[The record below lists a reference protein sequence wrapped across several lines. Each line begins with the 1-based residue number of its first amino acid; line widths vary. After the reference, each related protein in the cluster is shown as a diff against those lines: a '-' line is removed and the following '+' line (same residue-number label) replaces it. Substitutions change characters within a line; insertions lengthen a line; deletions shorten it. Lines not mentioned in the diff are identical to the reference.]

1 MTLCKGTVAPILH
14 SGATCAAMLGCLF
27 ALTQCKGEFTGP
39 YPCEAGYDSC
49 INPDKNQ
56 CETDTSNDAAYC
68 GTCNNQCPI
77 GDTCVNG
84 ECSRKPAAKLTI
96 LPDSVALQSPLAAVA
111 GSNVFWSVNNANSIY
126 RVSNNGG
133 TVNTIAQNVQPC
145 GSTVGFAVDAQSVY
159 YWSNNA
165 SVPCPNGSGGTC
177 NASGVVKTAPD
188 GTTSLIWT
196 QPSQSNGQCPFAFT
210 VANSSV
216 YWLSNQNSG
225 GMDLYSALLSGT
237 STKTDPIATVDK
249 ANWNGGFWVDDQ
261 RAAFVASNNSPS
273 MLYQVSLSNGKQT
286 TVSTTLGNQNFGAN
300 SFAADKDY
308 AYVASGGCNCN
319 NDSKVDTLPSGRIA
333 RFAWDGSSSLLL
345 AEFSGAIASMAVD
358 GDSVYWATDTTLWKV
373 PKAGGSAVRLAGNLI
388 WRNQTNGATP
398 YLCSNGCGMQMPNY
412 VAIAVDATSVY
423 IVDTSY
429 NAKVVLKVSK

>member
-1 MTLCKGTVAPILH
+1 MTLCKGTVASILH
-14 SGATCAAMLGCLF
+14 SGVTFAAMLGCLF

-39 YPCEAGYDSC
+39 YPCEPGYDSC
-49 INPDKNQ
+49 INPEKNQ
-56 CETDTSNDAAYC
+56 CETDILNDAAHC
-68 GTCNNQCPI
+68 GTCNTQCGI

-84 ECSRKPAAKLTI
+84 ERSGKAVVTLAHLS
-96 LPDSVALQSPLAAVA
+96 DSDASQTPLAAVA
-111 GSNVFWSVNNANSIY
+111 GSNVFWSVNGANSIY
-126 RVSNNGG
+126 RVPNNGG
-133 TVNTIAQNVQPC
+133 TVNTIAQNVQSC
-145 GSTVGFAVDAQSVY
+145 GSAVGFAVDAQSVY

-177 NASGVVKTAPD
+177 NASGVVRTTAD
-188 GTTSLIWT
+188 TSQTTSLIWT
-196 QPSQSNGQCPFAFT
+196 PPSQSNGQCPFAFA

-216 YWLSNQNSG
+216 YWLSNQNGG
-225 GMDLYSALLSGT
+225 GMDFYSALLSGT
-237 STKTDPIATVDK
+237 STRTDPIATMDK

-261 RAAFVASNNSPS
+261 RAAFVASNDSPS

-300 SFAADKDY
+300 VFAADKDY

-358 GDSVYWATDTTLWKV
+358 GTSVYWATDTTVWKV
-373 PKAGGSAVRLAGNLI
+373 PKAGGSAVRIAGNLA
-388 WRNQTNGATP
+388 NGGTP
-398 YLCSNGCGMQMPNY
+398 YLCSNGCGTQMPSN
-412 VAIAVDATSVY
+412 VAIAVDGTSVY
-423 IVDTSY
+423 IVDTSSR
-429 NAKVVLKVSK
+429 AKVVLKVSK